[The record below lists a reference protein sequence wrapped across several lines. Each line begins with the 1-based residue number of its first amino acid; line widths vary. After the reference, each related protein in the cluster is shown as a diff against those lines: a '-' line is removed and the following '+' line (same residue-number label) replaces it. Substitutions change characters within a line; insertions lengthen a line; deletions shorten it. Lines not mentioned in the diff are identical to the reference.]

1 MAENGKRITLRS
13 LFSEILSVL
22 NFERGV
28 FYTLREMTIR
38 PRTFI
43 TSYLDGDRARSV
55 NPFRFLILTTALTA
69 FLSLTFVFDADKLSF
84 NFEDTQSSAIQFDF
98 GDSTDGASTL
108 DEALEAIPDA
118 EKQQEVKDFVARIM
132 AFLNNWLN
140 LIVLLIIPVFAFFCW
155 IFFRKRKWN
164 YAEFLTTNAF
174 IFSWTN
180 IVFILSA
187 PLILYESGMLVWVF
201 RIAALGTLYLII
213 ATMRSRNWVVAS
225 IAAFGAAFVTMILT
239 VFLVSGLL
247 ELFVVGG

>member
-118 EKQQEVKDFVARIM
+118 EKQQEVKDFVARIIGLSQQL
-132 AFLNNWLN
+132 AQPNCLAHHPCFRLFLLD
-140 LIVLLIIPVFAFFCW
+140 
-155 IFFRKRKWN
+155 
-164 YAEFLTTNAF
+164 FLPQAK
-174 IFSWTN
+174 
-180 IVFILSA
+180 V
-187 PLILYESGMLVWVF
+187 
-201 RIAALGTLYLII
+201 
-213 ATMRSRNWVVAS
+213 
-225 IAAFGAAFVTMILT
+225 
-239 VFLVSGLL
+239 
-247 ELFVVGG
+247 ELR